1 MKTAAIALDGL
12 TKYYGSVRAVDHVS
26 FTVSAGSIFGLL
38 GPNGS
43 GKSTTIKMLCGLL
56 LPTSGSAFIDGLDV
70 VASSANVRWHIGYM
84 AQAYTMYRD
93 LTAAENLEFFARAYR
108 LSPKQRRERTADLVA
123 LTGIEPFLNVRCAL
137 LSGGWQRRLALAS
150 ALLHDPPIVFLD
162 EPTAGID
169 PVARRDLWDL
179 FFRLAESGKTFFV
192 TTHYMDEAER
202 CADVG
207 YIYNGKLIACGTNA
221 ALRQLAAV
229 NRGDTRRF
237 AIAAEEIM
245 RTLAAA
251 RNLPY
256 VQDVT
261 IFGRELHVLVGSQAT
276 GEWLARDLTDFV
288 TPQCIRRVDP
298 TLEDVFVTL
307 TREQK
312 A

>member
-1 MKTAAIALDGL
+1 VKTAAIALDGL
-12 TKYYGSVRAVDHVS
+12 TKYYGSLKAVDHVS
-26 FTVSAGSIFGLL
+26 FTVTAGSIFGLL

-56 LPTSGSAFIDGLDV
+56 LPSSGSACIDGLDV
-70 VASSANVRWHIGYM
+70 VASSATVRWHIGYM

-179 FFRLAESGKTFFV
+179 FFRLAEAGKTFLV
-192 TTHYMDEAER
+192 STHYMDEAER
-202 CADVG
+202 CAEVG

-229 NRGDTRRF
+229 NRADTGRF

-256 VQDVT
+256 VQDAT
-261 IFGRELHVLVGSQAT
+261 IFGRELHVLVSSQAT
-276 GEWLARDLTDFV
+276 GEWLARDLTGFV

>member
-1 MKTAAIALDGL
+1 VKTAAIALDGL

-202 CADVG
+202 CAEVG